1 MPQAPLSTI
10 LPRGKRR
17 QVFRQADVTRAAKG
31 AALAGL
37 RIGTISICAD
47 GRIEIKC
54 LYGEASPDDAA
65 SAFDKWEA
73 GNVH

>member
-1 MPQAPLSTI
+1 MPQALLSTPS
-10 LPRGKRR
+10 PRGKRR

-54 LYGEASPDDAA
+54 LHGEASPDDAA